1 LIDVLV
7 ISGPAAVGK
16 TSVANEVS
24 AQLRAADIAHAV
36 IDTDAL
42 DDVYPVPDEQ
52 WRLTERNLTS
62 VWQSF
67 RKLGTRRLILVG
79 VYMHRESELSW
90 IRRASGADRLVLVR
104 LSASELTLG
113 ERVRRREI
121 GSAYDDQF
129 ARTLLQANELA
140 EEAVPHAPVIETD
153 GRTVHDIA
161 AEIVQL
167 LGWA

>member
-1 LIDVLV
+1 M

-52 WRLTERNLTS
+52 WRLTERNLAA

-67 RKLGTRRLILVG
+67 RELGTRRLILVG

-90 IRRASGADRLVLVR
+90 IRRASGVDRLKLVR
-104 LSASELTLG
+104 LSASERTLG
-113 ERVRRREI
+113 ERVGRREI
-121 GSAYDDQF
+121 GSAHDDQLA
-129 ARTLLQANELA
+129 ARSFR
-140 EEAVPHAPVIETD
+140 
-153 GRTVHDIA
+153 RTSSRTR
-161 AEIVQL
+161 L
-167 LGWA
+167 CPKRP

>member
-1 LIDVLV
+1 VIAVLV
-7 ISGPAAVGK
+7 IAGPAGVGK
-16 TSVANEVS
+16 TSVAHEVS

-52 WRLTERNLTS
+52 WRLTERNLAS

-67 RKLGTRRLILVG
+67 RELGTRRLILVD
-79 VYMHRESELSW
+79 VYTHRESELSW
-90 IRRASGADRLVLVR
+90 IRRASGADRLMLVR
-104 LSASELTLG
+104 LSASERTLG
-113 ERVRRREI
+113 ERVGRREI
-121 GSAYDDQF
+121 GSAHDDQL

-140 EEAVPHAPVIETD
+140 EEAVPRASVIETD
-153 GRTVHDIA
+153 ERTVPDIA
-161 AEIVQL
+161 AEIVEL